1 MEPSLGPGPCPAMSL
16 HHSGGL
22 VAVDAF
28 VVVPAVV
35 RDADS
40 VDSHRRRRRRRADRR
55 HRQVVDTADAR

>member
-1 MEPSLGPGPCPAMSL
+1 MSL
-16 HHSGGL
+16 HHSGGV
-22 VAVDAF
+22 VAVDAA

-55 HRQVVDTADAR
+55 HRQVVDTADTR